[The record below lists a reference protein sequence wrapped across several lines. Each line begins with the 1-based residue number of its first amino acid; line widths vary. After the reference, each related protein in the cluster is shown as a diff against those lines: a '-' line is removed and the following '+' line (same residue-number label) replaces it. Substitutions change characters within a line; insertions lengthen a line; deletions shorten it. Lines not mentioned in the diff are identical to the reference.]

1 MEKLINAKVDVAV
14 FGQKVAS
21 FIYNFI
27 YNPESPLSEEEQIYS
42 NLGMTVSS
50 TEEYVR
56 KVYVL
61 RTIDGKYI
69 GENFD
74 LFETFCRRVKQFATR
89 VDAIKWCEATMSK
102 AQIREL
108 TIHEE
113 QV

>member
-1 MEKLINAKVDVAV
+1 MKKRIDVKVHIEDL
-14 FGQKVAS
+14 GQKSIS
-21 FIYNFI
+21 FVYDS
-27 YNPESPLSEEEQIYS
+27 ESPLSEEEQIYS

-50 TEEYVR
+50 AEEYIR
-56 KVYVL
+56 KVYVF
-61 RTIDGKYI
+61 RTVDGKYI

-89 VDAIKWCEATMSK
+89 VDAIKWCEATMSE

>member
-1 MEKLINAKVDVAV
+1 MEKLINAKVHVAD
-14 FGQKVAS
+14 FGQKVVS
-21 FIYNFI
+21 FI

-69 GENFD
+69 GESFD
-74 LFETFCRRVKQFATR
+74 LFETFCSRVKQFATR
-89 VDAIKWCEATMSK
+89 VDAIMWCEATMSE

>member
-1 MEKLINAKVDVAV
+1 MEKLINAKVDVAD

-42 NLGMTVSS
+42 NLGITVSGA
-50 TEEYVR
+50 EEYIR

-69 GENFD
+69 GESFD
-74 LFETFCRRVKQFATR
+74 LFETFCSRVKQFATR
-89 VDAIKWCEATMSK
+89 VDAIKWCEATMSE

>member
-1 MEKLINAKVDVAV
+1 MEKLINAKVHVADL
-14 FGQKVAS
+14 GQKVVS
-21 FIYNFI
+21 FIYI
-27 YNPESPLSEEEQIYS
+27 PDSPLSEEEQIYS
-42 NLGMTVSS
+42 NLGMNVSS

-69 GENFD
+69 GESFD
-74 LFETFCRRVKQFATR
+74 LFETFCSRVKQFATR
-89 VDAIKWCEATMSK
+89 VDAVKWCEATMSE

>member
-1 MEKLINAKVDVAV
+1 MEKLINAKVDVAD

-27 YNPESPLSEEEQIYS
+27 YNPESPLPEEEQIYS
-42 NLGMTVSS
+42 NLGITVSS

-69 GENFD
+69 GESFD

-89 VDAIKWCEATMSK
+89 VDAIKWCEATMSE

>member
-1 MEKLINAKVDVAV
+1 MEKLINAKVHVADL
-14 FGQKVAS
+14 GQKVVS
-21 FIYNFI
+21 FIYN
-27 YNPESPLSEEEQIYS
+27 PDSPLSEEEQTYS

-69 GENFD
+69 GESFD
-74 LFETFCRRVKQFATR
+74 LFETFCNRVKQFATR
-89 VDAIKWCEATMSK
+89 VDAIKWCEATMSE

>member
-1 MEKLINAKVDVAV
+1 MEKLINAKVYVADL
-14 FGQKVAS
+14 GQKTVS
-21 FIYNFI
+21 FVYNL
-27 YNPESPLSEEEQIYS
+27 ESPLSEEEQIYS

-50 TEEYVR
+50 TVEYIR

-61 RTIDGKYI
+61 RTIDGKYV
-69 GENFD
+69 GESFD
-74 LFETFCRRVKQFATR
+74 LFESFCSRVKQFATR
-89 VDAIKWCEATMSK
+89 VDAIKWCELTMSE

>member
-1 MEKLINAKVDVAV
+1 MEKLINAKVYVADL
-14 FGQKVAS
+14 GQKTVS
-21 FIYNFI
+21 FVYNL
-27 YNPESPLSEEEQIYS
+27 ESPLSEEEQIYS
-42 NLGMTVSS
+42 NLGMSVSS
-50 TEEYVR
+50 TEDYIR

-61 RTIDGKYI
+61 RTVNGKYI

-74 LFETFCRRVKQFATR
+74 FFEAFCSRVKKFATR
-89 VDAIKWCEATMSK
+89 VDAIKWCESTMSE

>member
-1 MEKLINAKVDVAV
+1 MEKLINAKVHVADL
-14 FGQKVAS
+14 GRKVVS
-21 FIYNFI
+21 FIYN
-27 YNPESPLSEEEQIYS
+27 PDSPLSEEEQIYS

-61 RTIDGKYI
+61 RTIDGKYV
-69 GENFD
+69 GESFD
-74 LFETFCRRVKQFATR
+74 LFETFCSRVKQFATR
-89 VDAIKWCEATMSK
+89 VDAIKWCEATMSE

>member
-1 MEKLINAKVDVAV
+1 MEKLINAKVHVAD
-14 FGQKVAS
+14 FGQKVVS
-21 FIYNFI
+21 FI

-69 GENFD
+69 GESFD
-74 LFETFCRRVKQFATR
+74 LFETFCSRVKQFVTR
-89 VDAIKWCEATMSK
+89 VDAIKWCEATMSE

>member
-1 MEKLINAKVDVAV
+1 MEKLINAKVHVADL
-14 FGQKVAS
+14 GQKVVS
-21 FIYNFI
+21 FIYN
-27 YNPESPLSEEEQIYS
+27 PDSPLSEEEQIYS
-42 NLGMTVSS
+42 NLGMTVSN

-69 GENFD
+69 GESFD
-74 LFETFCRRVKQFATR
+74 LFETFCNRVKQFATR
-89 VDAIKWCEATMSK
+89 VDAIKWREATMSE